1 MSLVD
6 RVRTSIEGALHRLA
20 AEGALGESAA
30 RALAEV
36 PTWTVERP
44 KRVEHGD
51 YATNVAM
58 VLTKK
63 LGVSPRVIAEKL
75 ALALA
80 NDAVVKSAE
89 IAGPGF
95 VNLRVQPRA
104 VHEELAAILE
114 AGAGYGRALAAT
126 GERVNVEFVSA
137 NPTGPITVAAARN
150 GIYGDAVA
158 SLLELTGHRITREYY
173 INDFGNQIKAFAES
187 VRMSHE
193 GKPRGE
199 GHYQGTYV
207 DEIARYLEKR
217 TPAPFAA
224 DDVELART
232 CITAMLHGIPGSK
245 MLPGI
250 RKTLADLGIRFDVW
264 FSEESLHRWGN
275 VEVAI
280 ERLREGGFLV
290 EKDGATFFVA
300 GGADKT
306 KADAA
311 EAAEAAGDGKANKKA
326 PQKESDKDRVVKK
339 SDGAWTY
346 FASDIAY
353 HSDKLS
359 RGYDR
364 LIDVWGAD
372 HHGYIPRMKNVLD
385 ALSSVRAGGSADA
398 GAPAVGAPSSK
409 FEVLIYQLVNIL
421 RGGEVVK
428 SSKRAG
434 NVVTADEVMDE
445 IDEAAGRE
453 GAGRDALRF
462 FFLSRSA
469 NTTVDFDLEIAKK
482 KSLDNPVFYVQYGHA
497 RLASILRKAEGI
509 GVFEAA
515 AASARGTSAHGE
527 SARGA
532 EPASKLDVA
541 QWAKLDHPDELALGI
556 QLSRWPEVLAEAAQL
571 REPHRVVF
579 YVQELARDFQ
589 SYFTRMKADPVLPKD
604 STRMDAAWATHWDHE
619 KTIARLGWI
628 RAIRAVYASA
638 LGAIGISAPDR
649 MDLPQS
655 ADEEA
660 TT

>member
-6 RVRTSIEGALHRLA
+6 RVRTSITGALHRLA
-20 AEGALGESAA
+20 NEGALGDAA
-30 RALAEV
+30 LRALEEGAQA
-36 PTWTVERP
+36 WTVERP
-44 KRVEHGD
+44 KRPEHGD
-51 YATNVAM
+51 YATNVAL

-63 LGVSPRVIAEKL
+63 VGMPPRAVAEKL

-80 NDAVVKSAE
+80 NDDVVRSVE

-95 VNLRVQPRA
+95 VNLRLHARA
-104 VHEELAAILE
+104 IHEELCTVLAA
-114 AGAGYGRALAAT
+114 GPSYGRAMAAT
-126 GERVNVEFVSA
+126 GERVDVEFVSA

-150 GIYGDAVA
+150 GIFGDAVA
-158 SLLELTGHRITREYY
+158 SLLDLTGHRVTREYY

-187 VRMSHE
+187 VRMAHE
-193 GKPRGE
+193 GRPRGE
-199 GHYQGTYV
+199 GYYQGAYV
-207 DEIARYLEKR
+207 DEIARYLETR
-217 TPAPFAA
+217 TPDPFAA

-232 CITAMLHGIPGSK
+232 CITAMLHGIPGSRT
-245 MLPGI
+245 LPGI
-250 RKTLADLGIRFDVW
+250 RKTLAALGIHFDVW

-275 VEVAI
+275 VDVAI
-280 ERLREGGFLV
+280 EQLRAGGFLV
-290 EKDGATFFVA
+290 EKDNATFFVA
-300 GGADKT
+300 GGADT
-306 KADAA
+306 GDAN
-311 EAAEAAGDGKANKKA
+311 DKK
-326 PQKESDKDRVVKK
+326 QESDKDRVVKK

-385 ALSSVRAGGSADA
+385 ALGL
-398 GAPAVGAPSSK
+398 PSSK

-497 RLASILRKAEGI
+497 RLTSILRKADGI
-509 GVFEAA
+509 GVF
-515 AASARGTSAHGE
+515 R
-527 SARGA
+527 
-532 EPASKLDVA
+532 PAPADVEG
-541 QWAKLDHPDELALGI
+541 WAKLDHPDELAIAIMLA
-556 QLSRWPEVLAEAAQL
+556 RWPDVLAEAASL
-571 REPHRVVF
+571 REPHRIVF

-589 SYFTRMKADPVLPKD
+589 SYFTRMKNDPVLPRD
-604 STRMDAAWATHWDHE
+604 SSREDPAWATSWDHE
-619 KTIARLGWI
+619 KTTARLGWI

-638 LGAIGISAPDR
+638 LSAIGISAPDR
-649 MDLPQS
+649 MDLPQ
-655 ADEEA
+655 ATEEENIS
-660 TT
+660 

>member
-6 RVRTSIEGALHRLA
+6 RVRTSISGALHRLA
-20 AEGALGESAA
+20 NEGALGDGAF
-30 RALAEV
+30 RALEEAGAS
-36 PTWTVERP
+36 WTVERP
-44 KRVEHGD
+44 KRPEHGD
-51 YATNVAM
+51 FATNVAL

-63 LGVSPRVIAEKL
+63 VGMPPRAVAEKL
-75 ALALA
+75 ASALA
-80 NDAVVKSAE
+80 SDDVVKSIE

-95 VNLRVQPRA
+95 VNLRLHARA
-104 VHEELAAILE
+104 IHEELAAILE
-114 AGAGYGRALAAT
+114 AGPAYGRSPAAT

-150 GIYGDAVA
+150 GIFGDAIA
-158 SLLELTGHRITREYY
+158 SLLELTGNRVTREYY

-187 VRMSHE
+187 VRLAHE

-199 GHYQGTYV
+199 GHYQGAYV
-207 DEIARYLEKR
+207 DEIARYLETR
-217 TPAPFAA
+217 SADPFAEG
-224 DDVELART
+224 DVELART
-232 CITAMLHGIPGSK
+232 CITAMLHGVPGSK
-245 MLPGI
+245 TLPGI
-250 RKTLADLGIRFDVW
+250 RKTLGDLGIHFDVW

-275 VEVAI
+275 VDVAI
-280 ERLREGGFLV
+280 EKLRAGGFLL
-290 EKDGATFFVA
+290 EKEGATFFVA
-300 GGADKT
+300 SKT
-306 KADAA
+306 V
-311 EAAEAAGDGKANKKA
+311 GDTK
-326 PQKESDKDRVVKK
+326 QESDKDRVVKK

-346 FASDIAY
+346 FASDVAY

-385 ALSSVRAGGSADA
+385 ALGL
-398 GAPAVGAPSSK
+398 PSSK

-497 RLASILRKAEGI
+497 RLASILRKAESI
-509 GVFEAA
+509 GVFRAA
-515 AASARGTSAHGE
+515 
-527 SARGA
+527 
-532 EPASKLDVA
+532 PVA
-541 QWAKLDHPDELALGI
+541 VEGWAKLDHPDELAIALS
-556 QLSRWPEVLAEAAQL
+556 LSRWPDVLAEAAAL

-579 YVQELARDFQ
+579 YLQDLARDFQ
-589 SYFTRMKADPVLPKD
+589 SYFTRMKNDPVLPRD
-604 STRMDAAWATHWDHE
+604 STREQPAWAQHWDHE
-619 KTIARLGWI
+619 KTTARLGWI
-628 RAIRAVYASA
+628 HAIRAVYASA
-638 LGAIGISAPDR
+638 LSAIGISAPDR
-649 MDLPQS
+649 MDLPQ
-655 ADEEA
+655 ATEEDNVS
-660 TT
+660 

>member
-6 RVRTSIEGALHRLA
+6 RVRTSISEALHRLA
-20 AEGALGESAA
+20 KEGALGESGA
-30 RALAEV
+30 RTLAENAQS
-36 PTWTVERP
+36 WTVERP
-44 KRVEHGD
+44 KRLEHGD
-51 YATNVAM
+51 YATNAAM
-58 VLTKK
+58 ALTKK
-63 LGVSPRVIAEKL
+63 VRLPSRTIAEKL
-75 ALALA
+75 VAALVG
-80 NDAVVKSAE
+80 DAVVKSAE

-95 VNLRVQPRA
+95 VNLRLHAPA
-104 VHEELAAILE
+104 IHEELANIVAQ
-114 AGAGYGRALAAT
+114 GAAYGRADAAS

-150 GIYGDAVA
+150 GILGDAIA
-158 SLLELTGHRITREYY
+158 SLLELTGHRVTREYY

-187 VRMSHE
+187 VRLAHE

-199 GHYQGTYV
+199 GHYQGAYV

-217 TPAPFAA
+217 PSDPFAV
-224 DDVELART
+224 DDTELART
-232 CITAMLHGIPGSK
+232 CITSMIHGIPGSK

-250 RKTLADLGIRFDVW
+250 RKTLSALGIHFDVW

-280 ERLREGGFLV
+280 ERLRHGGFLV
-290 EKDGATFFVA
+290 DKDNATFFVA
-300 GGADKT
+300 GGADNGKDQ
-306 KADAA
+306 KGDK
-311 EAAEAAGDGKANKKA
+311 EARSQE
-326 PQKESDKDRVVKK
+326 QDKDRVVKK

-353 HSDKLS
+353 HADKLS

-385 ALSSVRAGGSADA
+385 ALGL
-398 GAPAVGAPSSK
+398 PSSK

-445 IDEAAGRE
+445 IDEAAGRV

-469 NTTVDFDLEIAKK
+469 STSVDFDLEIAKK

-497 RLASILRKAEGI
+497 RLASILRKAESI
-509 GVFEAA
+509 GAF
-515 AASARGTSAHGE
+515 TSAPTTP
-527 SARGA
+527 SA
-532 EPASKLDVA
+532 
-541 QWAKLDHPDELALGI
+541 WAKLDHPDELAIALH
-556 QLSRWPEVLAEAAQL
+556 LSRWPDVLAESAAL
-571 REPHRVVF
+571 REPHRIVF
-579 YVQELARDFQ
+579 YVQDLAREFQ
-589 SYFTRMKADPVLPKD
+589 SYFTRMKADPILPRD
-604 STRMDAAWATHWDHE
+604 STREEAGWQKHWDHD
-619 KTIARLGWI
+619 KTIVRLGWI

-638 LGAIGISAPDR
+638 LAAIGISAPDR
-649 MDLPQS
+649 MDLPH
-655 ADEEA
+655 ATEDE
-660 TT
+660 TVT